1 MDLICA
7 TAHLHF
13 CFRNLFKDM
22 SMFDD
27 DMIPGHSLSGF
38 DSSMALKEGGS
49 DARAWVGRPT
59 VSHHCR
65 RCGVPLRAAASL
77 AITYVGRTKCIV
89 IIQ

>member
-27 DMIPGHSLSGF
+27 DMIPVHSLSGF

-49 DARAWVGRPT
+49 DARALVGHVT
-59 VSHHCR
+59 VLKSLPITR
-65 RCGVPLRAAASL
+65 GSELQPL
-77 AITYVGRTKCIV
+77 
-89 IIQ
+89 